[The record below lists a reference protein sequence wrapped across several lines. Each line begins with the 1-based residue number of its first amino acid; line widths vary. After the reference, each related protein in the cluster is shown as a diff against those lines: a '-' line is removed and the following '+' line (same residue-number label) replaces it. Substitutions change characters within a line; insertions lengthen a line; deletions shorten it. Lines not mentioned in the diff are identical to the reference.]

1 MAKPEELIR
10 SDACYQRDGRIFRF
24 IQDEGERPAW
34 SRALEEY
41 LAGSRVSLQMK
52 RKYTFQRKMT
62 AADEKK
68 KRFADTVASS
78 GKVIVDLASGP
89 SGYFA
94 AVLDRLDEDALFI
107 ATDACPS
114 VLRAHAETCMKD
126 NFYLFDTDL
135 DRELPFRDGS
145 IDVFCGNLLNNVSN
159 YAGLVREAYRC
170 LKRGGKFCVIE
181 MFFDPGSVTYKDL
194 ETQGRIWASPETYT
208 DYFRSVG
215 FGFTGSEIL
224 LTRKGKL
231 AEEDYYPLDENDEMT
246 MRTMYFEK
254 SGC

>member
-24 IQDEGERPAW
+24 ILNEGERPAW

-94 AVLDRLDEDALFI
+94 PILDRMEEDAVFI

-114 VLRAHAETCMKD
+114 VLRAHAETCRKD

-181 MFFDPGSVTYKDL
+181 MFFDPGSVTCRDL
-194 ETQGRIWASPETYT
+194 ETQGKIWASPETYT
-208 DYFRSVG
+208 DYFCSLG